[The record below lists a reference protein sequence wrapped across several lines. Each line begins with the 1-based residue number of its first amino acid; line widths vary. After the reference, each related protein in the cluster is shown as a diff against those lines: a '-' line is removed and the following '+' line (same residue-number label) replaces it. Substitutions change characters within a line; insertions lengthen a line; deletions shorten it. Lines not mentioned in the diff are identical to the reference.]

1 MPYLRRF
8 QASILNLI
16 KQERQLTL
24 KLEIMKKLALAASLF
39 IAFAASAQ
47 KRENGMRDVK
57 VESHQYQKDFA
68 GIRLTPAQQ
77 KKIDNISRE
86 RLSQREYDARIRKI
100 LNKQQYENYM
110 AYQHK
115 DWKKDRDF
123 AMNGSRR

>member
-24 KLEIMKKLALAASLF
+24 KLEIMKKLVLAASLF

-47 KRENGMRDVK
+47 KRDNGMRNVK
-57 VESHQYQKDFA
+57 VETHQYQKDLA
-68 GIRLTPAQQ
+68 GIRLKPAQQ
-77 KKIDNISRE
+77 KKIDMLSRE
-86 RLSQREYDARIRKI
+86 RLSEREYDARIKKI
-100 LNKQQYENYM
+100 RNKQQYENYM

-115 DWKKDRDF
+115 DWKKTETLQ
-123 AMNGSRR
+123 